1 MRHFIIQV
9 KTTEIAPRHNLKCPK
24 DSKYEEVEEP
34 DKKIQQFLLW
44 AHKTGLLAVWGPRRF
59 VLSASAAPKFL
70 TPRFAEFQGVVQ
82 ALAAVSMDD
91 FIAKDGM
98 LQNLQNDLKY
108 SRSDYDG
115 HRWWTNWFTAR
126 EELKTP
132 ERVKEIDRFMESLFA
147 LPEMASL
154 ETMRQMC
161 RFYAEPTAEPT
172 EFNLYCDTDHFHV
185 WLRLVTRQR
194 DYNLYVHFYVADEK

>member
-59 VLSASAAPKFL
+59 VLSAAAAPKL
-70 TPRFAEFQGVVQ
+70 LAPRFAEFHGVVQ

-91 FIAKDGM
+91 FIAKDGL
-98 LQNLQNDLKY
+98 LQQPWYIALEGEDEPMPFERFL
-108 SRSDYDG
+108 RV
-115 HRWWTNWFTAR
+115 AV
-126 EELKTP
+126 P
-132 ERVKEIDRFMESLFA
+132 EQEYHIGGVVL
-147 LPEMASL
+147 
-154 ETMRQMC
+154 T
-161 RFYAEPTAEPT
+161 
-172 EFNLYCDTDHFHV
+172 FH
-185 WLRLVTRQR
+185 
-194 DYNLYVHFYVADEK
+194 D

>member
-59 VLSASAAPKFL
+59 VLSASAVPKFL

-108 SRSDYDG
+108 AIAAPRPWYIALEG
-115 HRWWTNWFTAR
+115 ENEPMPF
-126 EELKTP
+126 
-132 ERVKEIDRFMESLFA
+132 ERFLRVAVPGQEYHIGGVVL
-147 LPEMASL
+147 
-154 ETMRQMC
+154 T
-161 RFYAEPTAEPT
+161 
-172 EFNLYCDTDHFHV
+172 FH
-185 WLRLVTRQR
+185 
-194 DYNLYVHFYVADEK
+194 D